1 MYSLDINFLSDRNL
15 TSDGAAVPEKAA
27 AKSLVAAGKEPT
39 PLIAGGVVAAIA
51 LGAAGFLFWQT
62 TQAKAETQE
71 QIQAVDQEIQQLNAQ
86 DARVASLQQ
95 QIDALKAQSQA
106 FVEVLQTKIKPWSA
120 ILQEISDLTP
130 AGLQLGSFDQNENQ
144 ILMAGY
150 ARNFNDVN
158 DLVLNLQA
166 SPLFVGEEVYIVS
179 ANLVDN
185 PTTLEFN
192 KPVESYSLPRVV
204 DFTISLTLKDLTDA
218 EIIATLE
225 EQGARGMA
233 ERLKSSF

>member
-15 TSDGAAVPEKAA
+15 TSDSATAPEKAA
-27 AKSLVAAGKEPT
+27 AKSLAPAGKEPT
-39 PLIAGGVVAAIA
+39 PLIAGGAVAAIA

-62 TQAKAETQE
+62 SQAKAETQAE
-71 QIQAVDQEIQQLNAQ
+71 IQAVDQEIQQLNSQ
-86 DARVASLQQ
+86 DARAAGLQQ
-95 QIDALKAQSQA
+95 QIDALKGQSQA

-130 AGLQLGSFDQNENQ
+130 AGLQLNSFEQTENQ
-144 ILMAGY
+144 ILMVGY

-158 DLVLNLQA
+158 DLLLNLQA
-166 SPLFVGEEVYIVS
+166 SPLFVEDELYIVN

-185 PTTLEFN
+185 PAVLEF
-192 KPVESYSLPRVV
+192 KRPVESYTLPRVV
-204 DFTISLTLKDLTDA
+204 EFTISLTLSDLTDS

-233 ERLKSSF
+233 ERLKGSF